1 MNNFLSIILFVFISL
16 ISYNLLKIFV
26 LSNIKVNKW
35 IILILFLLVIGASFF
50 VNLPLF
56 VMYIIQ
62 WLYFILILW
71 FIDIFMDECREKI
84 KNKNK
89 KVIQNRPK
97 PKPNRAKMNKKV

>member
-1 MNNFLSIILFVFISL
+1 MNNFLGIILFVLISL

-35 IILILFLLVIGASFF
+35 IILILSLLIIGASFF
-50 VNLPLF
+50 VNLPMF

-62 WLYFILILW
+62 WFYFILILW
-71 FIDIFMDECREKI
+71 FIDIFMDERREKI

-89 KVIQNRPK
+89 KVIRNRPK
-97 PKPNRAKMNKKV
+97 PKPNRSKMNKKV